1 MKKLFIIIGMLC
13 IAFSMQAQTI
23 TAAEF
28 FIDTD
33 PGIGNGTAITPAP
46 SGTNST
52 FVASVPTTSLT
63 NGFHFVGIRTKDN
76 AGKWGLFEN
85 RGFYISSSTTN
96 VSNIAAAEFFIDAD
110 PGVGN
115 GTAITPSPSGANTTF
130 VATIPT
136 TSLAA
141 GFHFVAIRTKDATGK
156 WGLFENRGFFI
167 SSSATNVS
175 NIVAAEFFIDADPGV
190 GNGTAITPSPSG
202 ANTTFV
208 AAVPTISLTSGF
220 HFVAIRTKDAT
231 GKWGLFENRG
241 FFISSSTTNV
251 GNIVAAEFFIDTD
264 PGVGNGTAISPSPT
278 GGNPTF
284 IASVPTTSL
293 ASGFHF
299 VTIRT
304 KDATG
309 KWGLFENRG
318 FYISSATTNVSNIV
332 AAEFFI
338 DTDPGVGNGTA
349 ISPSPTGSNPT
360 FIATIPTTSLAS
372 GFHFVAIRTK
382 DATGK
387 WGLFENRGFYISTQT
402 SNSAGMTAAEYF
414 IDTDP
419 GIGNGTPFTIPAGQ
433 SFNQNF
439 VLPIPPGTPNGNHF
453 IAIRVKNTWGLYAF
467 DTITVSGVV
476 PLTLLSFD
484 AFKNKNKVDLKWTT
498 TNEINTSHF
507 DIERSSDGV
516 SFIKIGKVNS
526 VNATGINNYAYE
538 DVQPFKGL
546 NFYRLKQVDIDGN
559 FKYSNINKVLFENFG
574 DAVNIYPNPAKDYIQ
589 FDYASKQKTVLINL
603 FDMQGRLIKTTTL
616 ANLLPLKLNIEN
628 LAKGKYIIQLSD
640 GEKIAVGS
648 FIKQ

>member
-1 MKKLFIIIGMLC
+1 MKKIICLIILYC
-13 IAFSMQAQTI
+13 CCVVSNAQTI

-33 PGIGNGTAITPAP
+33 PGVGNGTAIIPAP
-46 SGTNST
+46 SGANPT

-63 NGFHFVGIRTKDN
+63 NGFHFVGIRIKDN
-76 AGKWGLFEN
+76 VGKWGLFET
-85 RGFYISSSTTN
+85 RGFYISSSATN

-115 GTAITPSPSGANTTF
+115 ATAITPSPSGATSNF

-136 TSLAA
+136 TSLTN

-156 WGLFENRGFFI
+156 WGLFENRGLFI
-167 SSSATNVS
+167 SNSTTNAN
-175 NIVAAEFFIDADPGV
+175 NIAAAEFFIDNDPGV

-202 ANTTFV
+202 ATTTFITTI
-208 AAVPTISLTSGF
+208 PTTALASGF

-231 GKWGLFENRG
+231 GKWGVFENRG
-241 FFISSSTTNV
+241 FFISNSTTNV
-251 GNIVAAEFFIDTD
+251 SNIAAAEFFIDND
-264 PGVGNGTAISPSPT
+264 PGVGNGIAISPSPSGAT
-278 GGNPTF
+278 ATF
-284 IASVPTTSL
+284 IASV
-293 ASGFHF
+293 
-299 VTIRT
+299 
-304 KDATG
+304 
-309 KWGLFENRG
+309 
-318 FYISSATTNVSNIV
+318 
-332 AAEFFI
+332 
-338 DTDPGVGNGTA
+338 
-349 ISPSPTGSNPT
+349 
-360 FIATIPTTSLAS
+360 PTTSLAS

-402 SNSAGMTAAEYF
+402 ANSAGMTAAEYF

-419 GIGNGTPFTIPAGQ
+419 GVGNGTAFTIPAGQ

-439 VLPIPPGTPNGNHF
+439 VLPIPSGTANGNHF
-453 IAIRVKNTWGLYAF
+453 IGIRVKNEWGLYAF

-526 VNATGINNYAYE
+526 ANATGINNYAYE
-538 DVQPFKGL
+538 DVQPLKGL
-546 NFYRLKQVDIDGN
+546 NFYRLKQVDIDGTY
-559 FKYSNINKVLFENFG
+559 KYSNINKVLFENFG
-574 DAVNIYPNPAKDYIQ
+574 EALNIYPNPAKDYIQ
-589 FDYASKQKTVLINL
+589 FDYAGKQKTVLVNL

-616 ANLLPLKLNIEN
+616 ANVLPLKLNIEN
-628 LAKGKYIIQLSD
+628 LAKGKYVVQLSD

>member
-1 MKKLFIIIGMLC
+1 MKKIFIIIGMLC
-13 IAFSMQAQTI
+13 IVFSAQAQTI

-28 FIDTD
+28 FIDND
-33 PGIGNGTAITPAP
+33 PGAGNGSPVAVSPTGANVNFT
-46 SGTNST
+46 
-52 FVASVPTTSLT
+52 ASVPTTSLT

-76 AGKWGLFEN
+76 AGKWGSFEN
-85 RGFYISSSTTN
+85 RGFFISSSTTN
-96 VSNIAAAEFFIDAD
+96 VSNIAAAEFFIDND
-110 PGVGN
+110 PGIGN
-115 GTAITPSPSGANTTF
+115 GTAITPSPAGANTTF
-130 VATIPT
+130 VATVPT
-136 TSLAA
+136 TSLA
-141 GFHFVAIRTKDATGK
+141 
-156 WGLFENRGFFI
+156 N
-167 SSSATNVS
+167 
-175 NIVAAEFFIDADPGV
+175 
-190 GNGTAITPSPSG
+190 
-202 ANTTFV
+202 
-208 AAVPTISLTSGF
+208 GF

-251 GNIVAAEFFIDTD
+251 SNIASAEFFIDAD
-264 PGVGNGTAISPSPT
+264 PGIGNGTAIAPSPT
-278 GGNPTF
+278 GSNPTF
-284 IASVPTTSL
+284 IATIPTSSL
-293 ASGFHF
+293 TTGFHF
-299 VTIRT
+299 VAIRT

-338 DTDPGVGNGTA
+338 DNDPGVGNGTA
-349 ISPSPTGSNPT
+349 ITPSPTGSSPT
-360 FIATIPTTSLAS
+360 FVANVPTASLGS

-382 DATGK
+382 GADGK

-507 DIERSSDGV
+507 EIERSSNGV
-516 SFIKIGKVNS
+516 EFTKIVSVNS
-526 VNATGINNYAYE
+526 ANSAGINNYSSE
-538 DVQPFKGL
+538 DIQPLKGI
-546 NFYRLKQVDIDGN
+546 NFYRLKQVDIDGS

-574 DAVNIYPNPAKDYIQ
+574 EALNVFPNPAKDYIQ
-589 FDYASKQKTVLINL
+589 FDFASKQKTVLINL

-616 ANLLPLKLNIEN
+616 ANVLPLKLNVEN
-628 LAKGKYIIQLSD
+628 LSKGKYIIQLSD